1 MKVKTI
7 TTPSDVI
14 FFTNVEPLNF
24 NVCTFRNIRE
34 VELSLFRKQI
44 GFDLYESMLNSLA
57 DYSAVNAYAA
67 GNSYQPSDVVA
78 YEGYFYEALET
89 TTANPK
95 NRDAWKVA
103 PRFEGDCAEAYDDFF
118 CDYLGPYIAHQV
130 LARRLPYIRNK
141 ILDKGVLE
149 YQGGNF
155 ETTDGKQYDT
165 LKSAVNRDASVIW
178 ENLVWYM
185 SQEEQVEKKDTCFA
199 GWLLFKDEKCERG
212 DSKESKIKRA
222 GLYDFG

>member
-1 MKVKTI
+1 MKTMTL
-7 TTPSDVI
+7 TTPSDVV

-44 GFDLYESMLNSLA
+44 GFDLYEAMLDASA
-57 DYSAVNAYAA
+57 DYGAASGYVA
-67 GNSYQPSDVVA
+67 GNTYNEGDVVS
-78 YEGYFYEALET
+78 YEGYFYEALKT

-95 NRDAWKVA
+95 NREAWEVA

-165 LKSAVNRDASVIW
+165 LKSAVNRDAAVIW

-185 SQEEQVEKKDTCFA
+185 AQDAQVEKKDTCFA
-199 GWLLFKDEKCERG
+199 GWLLFKDDQCKAAG
-212 DSKESKIKRA
+212 GKKSGIKRA